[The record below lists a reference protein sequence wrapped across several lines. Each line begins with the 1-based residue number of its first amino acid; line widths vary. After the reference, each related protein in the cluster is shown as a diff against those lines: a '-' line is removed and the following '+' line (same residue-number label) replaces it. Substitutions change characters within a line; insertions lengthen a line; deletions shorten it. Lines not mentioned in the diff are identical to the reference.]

1 VFFFVVVY
9 SFSFARLKNGI
20 SGFQL
25 IYLAKPVPRDMI
37 LIADSGGSKID
48 WRFIQNDGSIGQ
60 ANTPG
65 FNPYYQPIEDLK
77 KNVQEVLLPK
87 INQQQGDVSKIFFY
101 GAGVSSVKNQLT
113 IKSAFLEFFPEAQIE
128 IGWDLLAAARALCG
142 HEAGIAC
149 IMGTGSNSCLYD
161 GTAIV
166 DNVANLGWILA
177 DEGSGAHLGRQ
188 FLVDY
193 LRNKLPKT
201 LAAQFHERF
210 PLTREEFLE
219 KVYQQERP
227 SAFLASFTKF
237 LFQHLKESYC
247 YDLVYRSFSEFYEN
261 NVMQYKNYQD
271 LKVHFTGSIAF
282 YFSDV
287 LRQVANDKGIT
298 VKNIL
303 EGPIAGLTL
312 YHQNESN

>member
-1 VFFFVVVY
+1 
-9 SFSFARLKNGI
+9 
-20 SGFQL
+20 
-25 IYLAKPVPRDMI
+25 MI
-37 LIADSGGSKID
+37 LIADSGGSKTD
-48 WRFIQNDGSIGQ
+48 WRLLEADGTIDQ
-60 ANTPG
+60 AGTPG

-77 KNVQEVLLPK
+77 KNVHEVLLPRIK
-87 INQQQGDVSKIFFY
+87 HPVTKIFFY
-101 GAGVSSVKNQLT
+101 GAGVSSMKNQLT
-113 IKSAFLEFFPEAQIE
+113 IKSAFLEFFPEAHIE

-142 HEAGIAC
+142 HEPGIAC

-161 GTAIV
+161 GQDIV
-166 DNVANLGWILA
+166 GNVANLGWILA
-177 DEGSGAHLGRQ
+177 DEGSGANIGRK

-193 LRNKLPKT
+193 LREKMPEGLRK
-201 LAAQFHERF
+201 QFHERF

-237 LFQHLKESYC
+237 IFQHLKEAYC
-247 YDLVYRSFSEFYEN
+247 YELVYNSFAEFYEN
-261 NVMQYKNYQD
+261 NVMKYENYKN
-271 LKVHFTGSIAF
+271 LKVHFTGSISF
-282 YFSDV
+282 YFSDI

-312 YHQNESN
+312 FHKKDLN

>member
-1 VFFFVVVY
+1 
-9 SFSFARLKNGI
+9 
-20 SGFQL
+20 
-25 IYLAKPVPRDMI
+25 MI
-37 LIADSGGSKID
+37 LIADSGGSKTD
-48 WRFIQNDGSIGQ
+48 WRLLEADGTIDQ
-60 ANTPG
+60 AGTPG

-77 KNVQEVLLPK
+77 KNVHEVLLPRIK
-87 INQQQGDVSKIFFY
+87 HPVTKIFFY
-101 GAGVSSVKNQLT
+101 GAGVSSMKNQLT
-113 IKSAFLEFFPEAQIE
+113 IKSAFLEFFPEAHIE

-142 HEAGIAC
+142 HEPGIAC

-161 GTAIV
+161 GQSIV
-166 DNVANLGWILA
+166 GNVANLGWILA
-177 DEGSGAHLGRQ
+177 DEGSGANIGRK

-193 LRNKLPKT
+193 LRERMPEGLRK
-201 LAAQFHERF
+201 QFHERF

-237 LFQHLKESYC
+237 IFQHLKEPYC
-247 YDLVYRSFSEFYEN
+247 YELVYNSFSEFYEN
-261 NVMQYKNYQD
+261 NVMKYENYKN
-271 LKVHFTGSIAF
+271 LKVHFTGSISF
-282 YFSDV
+282 YFSDI

-312 YHQNESN
+312 FHKKDLN

>member
-1 VFFFVVVY
+1 
-9 SFSFARLKNGI
+9 
-20 SGFQL
+20 
-25 IYLAKPVPRDMI
+25 MI
-37 LIADSGGSKID
+37 LIADSGGSKTD
-48 WRFIQNDGSIGQ
+48 WRLIKKDGTIGQ
-60 ANTPG
+60 ASAPG
-65 FNPYYQPIEDLK
+65 FNPYYQPIDDLK
-77 KNVQEVLLPK
+77 KNVQEILLPK
-87 INQQQGDVSKIFFY
+87 IQDHVSKIFFY

-142 HEAGIAC
+142 REPGIAC

-161 GTAIV
+161 GEKII

-177 DEGSGAHLGRQ
+177 DEGSGANIGRK

-193 LRNKLPKT
+193 LRNKLPDA
-201 LAAQFHERF
+201 LAKNFRERF

-219 KVYQQERP
+219 KVYQQEKP
-227 SAFLASFTKF
+227 SAFLASFAKF
-237 LFQHLKESYC
+237 IFQHLKEPYC
-247 YDLVYRSFSEFYEN
+247 YKLIYDSFAEFYEN
-261 NVMQYKNYQD
+261 NVMKYANYQN

-312 YHQNESN
+312 YHQKDLN

>member
-1 VFFFVVVY
+1 
-9 SFSFARLKNGI
+9 
-20 SGFQL
+20 
-25 IYLAKPVPRDMI
+25 MI
-37 LIADSGGSKID
+37 LIADSGGSKTD
-48 WRFIQNDGSIGQ
+48 WRLILRNGSIDQ
-60 ANTPG
+60 ASAPG

-77 KNVQEVLLPK
+77 KNVQDILLPK
-87 INQQQGDVSKIFFY
+87 IPGEEVVDHIYFY

-113 IKSAFLEFFPEAQIE
+113 IKSAFLEYFPEAQIE

-142 HEAGIAC
+142 KEPGIAC

-161 GTAIV
+161 GKNII

-177 DEGSGAHLGRQ
+177 DEGSGANIGRK

-193 LRNKLPKT
+193 LRNKLPET
-201 LAAQFHERF
+201 LAKQFHARF

-219 KVYQQERP
+219 KVYQQEKP
-227 SAFLASFTKF
+227 SAFLASFAKF
-237 LFQHLKESYC
+237 IFQHLKERYC
-247 YDLVYRSFSEFYEN
+247 YELIYGSFAEFYEN
-261 NVMQYKNYQD
+261 NVMKYENYQN

-282 YFSDV
+282 YFSDI

-312 YHQNESN
+312 YHTQKS